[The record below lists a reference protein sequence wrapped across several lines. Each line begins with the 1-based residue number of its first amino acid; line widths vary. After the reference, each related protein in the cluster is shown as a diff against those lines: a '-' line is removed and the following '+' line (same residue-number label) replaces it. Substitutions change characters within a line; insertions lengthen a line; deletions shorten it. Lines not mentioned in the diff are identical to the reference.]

1 MDGIEVMILVDNTS
15 PPLFFK
21 AFRYS
26 TGILCNLDLN
36 SDSIFEDSVY
46 LERKKIYI
54 FFRCNS
60 FEILKY
66 LSLGKVSVNQ
76 LREIID
82 SLR

>member
-1 MDGIEVMILVDNTS
+1 M
-15 PPLFFK
+15 
-21 AFRYS
+21 
-26 TGILCNLDLN
+26 LCNLDLN
-36 SDSIFEDSVY
+36 SDSVFEDSVH
-46 LERKKIYI
+46 LEREKIYI
-54 FFRCNS
+54 FFRCNT